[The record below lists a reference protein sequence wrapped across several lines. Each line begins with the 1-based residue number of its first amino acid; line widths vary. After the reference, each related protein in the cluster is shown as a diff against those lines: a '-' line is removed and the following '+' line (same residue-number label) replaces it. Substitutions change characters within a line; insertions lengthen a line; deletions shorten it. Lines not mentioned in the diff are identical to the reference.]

1 MEAVGPPPAPTAV
14 APRHWRRR
22 FPLTAFLVRRIAA
35 GLVLLLA
42 TSAFIFFATQILP
55 GNVAQVVLGRNATPQ
70 SVASL
75 EAKLGL
81 DEPVVTR
88 YVDWLGNAVTGDFG
102 DSAVQLGQGA
112 KSAPVAS
119 ELGEPLRNSLIL
131 AGITVLLMIP
141 LSFLLGVYAAT
152 RAGKPGDHITSL
164 TSLVIGA
171 FPEFVFG
178 TLLILVFFSLLN
190 VLPPV
195 ALVPP
200 GTSPLA
206 EPEALVLPILTLLG
220 VTLAAGIRQV
230 RGGMIDVLESN
241 FVALA
246 EINGLPRRRIL
257 WRYALRN
264 ALPAS
269 IQIIAQNILYL
280 LGGIIIVESV
290 FAYPGV
296 GTFLVEAVNTR
307 DVTAVEAVSLIL
319 AAIYISI
326 NILADFLVV
335 VLVPKLRTRL

>member
-1 MEAVGPPPAPTAV
+1 MEALGPSPVPV
-14 APRHWRRR
+14 ATPRRR
-22 FPLTAFLVRRIAA
+22 WRTRYPLTAFLARRIGA

-70 SVASL
+70 AVATL
-75 EAKLGL
+75 ESKLGL

-88 YVDWLGNAVTGDFG
+88 YIDWLGNAVTGDFG
-102 DSAVQLGQGA
+102 DSAVQLAQGA

-119 ELGEPLRNSLIL
+119 ELSEPLRNSLIL
-131 AGITVLLMIP
+131 AGLTILLLIP

-152 RAGKPGDHITSL
+152 RAGKPADHITSL

-178 TLLILVFFSLLN
+178 TLLILIFFSLLN

-200 GTSPLA
+200 GQSPFS
-206 EPEALVLPILTLLG
+206 EPEALILPVMTLLG

-241 FVALA
+241 YVGLA
-246 EINGLPRRRIL
+246 EINGLPRRRVL

-269 IQIIAQNILYL
+269 IQITAQNILYL

-296 GTFLVEAVNTR
+296 GTYLVEAVNTR

-319 AAIYISI
+319 AAIYITI
-326 NILADFLVV
+326 NIVADFLVV
-335 VLVPKLRTRL
+335 VLVPKLRTQI